1 MTFGVTDKGFI
12 QKMFSDIISSI
23 ETKGKKYYGADWS
36 LDQYSPEGA
45 IMYVFAYELAE
56 NWKALKYAYNA
67 DFLDLCTGIQLDY
80 KGKEE
85 DVPRSQGRYANTTL
99 EFTTNKELTIPKG
112 TLVKKQDTDLLYSTT
127 QSLVIGSS
135 FKGTVNAV
143 ATFSG
148 EEYNSSTGLINE
160 LKNGIIGVISVTN
173 TTPATGGEGVESDN
187 KYRIRIKLAKKARGG
202 STVDT
207 LTSELSKLVAVN
219 NVLVLENIGDTIDS
233 NGLPPGT
240 VKAFVDGT
248 SDISIANTLHRI
260 VAAGIDTVGDVTFTV
275 KNAGG
280 QEKDVK
286 FSLMDKKQL
295 YIKVEVNTIIGTLTE
310 DIKKA
315 IKENI
320 INYVEEIQVGSL
332 EDRVNEIVI
341 NQLSAQAYNVND
353 SIKKVTVAAALT
365 PSPTSTTD
373 IPIPIGQY
381 FYCDETTIE
390 VV

>member
-1 MTFGVTDKGFI
+1 
-12 QKMFSDIISSI
+12 
-23 ETKGKKYYGADWS
+23 
-36 LDQYSPEGA
+36 
-45 IMYVFAYELAE
+45 
-56 NWKALKYAYNA
+56 
-67 DFLDLCTGIQLDY
+67 LCTGIQLDY

-127 QSLVIGSS
+127 QSLVIGSGL
-135 FKGTVNAV
+135 KGTVNAV

-160 LKNGIIGVISVTN
+160 LKNGIIGVTSVTN

-207 LTSELSKLVAVN
+207 LTSELSKLAAVN
-219 NVLVLENIGDTIDS
+219 NVLVLENIGGTTDS

-275 KNAGG
+275 KNVGG

-295 YIKVEVNTIIGTLTE
+295 YVKVEVNTITGTLTD

-353 SIKKVTVAAALT
+353 SIKKVTVTAALT
-365 PSPTSTTD
+365 PNPTSTTD

>member
-112 TLVKKQDTDLLYSTT
+112 TLVKKRETDLMFSTT
-127 QSLVIGSS
+127 QSLVVDSS
-135 FKGTVNAV
+135 LKGVVSAV
-143 ATFSG
+143 ATDIG
-148 EEYNSSTGLINE
+148 TDYNSPIDSIVE
-160 LKNGIIGVISVTN
+160 LKNGIVGVTKVTN
-173 TTPATGGEGVESDN
+173 TTPATGGEGIEIDDR
-187 KYRIRIKLAKKARGG
+187 YRARIKIAKRSRGG

-207 LTSELSKLVAVN
+207 LTSELLKLAAVN

-233 NGLPPGT
+233 NGLPPGS
-240 VKAFVDGT
+240 VKAFIDGT
-248 SDISIANTLHRI
+248 NDVSISNTIHRI
-260 VAAGIDTVGDVTFTV
+260 VAGGIPTVGDITHTV
-275 KNAGG
+275 INAGG
-280 QEKDVK
+280 QDKEIK

-295 YIKVEVNTIIGTLTE
+295 YVKVEVNTIVGTLTD

-320 INYVEEIQVGSL
+320 ISYVENIQVGTM
-332 EDRVNEIVI
+332 EDRINEIII

-365 PSPTSTTD
+365 PNPTSTTD